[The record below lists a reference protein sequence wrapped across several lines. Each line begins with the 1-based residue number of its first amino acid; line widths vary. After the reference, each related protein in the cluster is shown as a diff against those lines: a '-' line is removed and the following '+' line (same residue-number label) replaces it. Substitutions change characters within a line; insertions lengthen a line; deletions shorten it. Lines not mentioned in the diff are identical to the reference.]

1 MALKLYDECYFVNY
15 QSFEDLR
22 LYEVG
27 SYECPPSYHF
37 GPILRDHYILH
48 FIRGGEGFLRMGG
61 RDFPVKPNQ
70 AFITPPREL
79 IYYEADKEN
88 PWSYIWIIFNGKKAI
103 ELLHEMGFSRQTPIF
118 SPAVPCPEI
127 SHCMESLLANY
138 DREYLCMGTVY
149 QLFSYLIETS
159 VSRNKKKTDRK
170 DTPYIQKAIDFITE
184 KYSEAIKIQEIAEY
198 CGLNRSYLT
207 RIFQEATG
215 ETPQEYLIRH
225 RMSKARQL
233 LKTTQFPIQHIAYSV
248 GYTDPFAFSKL
259 FKQKNGMSPSAYR
272 EKHGRTEVSH
282 ENSLY

>member
-1 MALKLYDECYFVNY
+1 MAPKPYDECYFVNY
-15 QSFEDLR
+15 QSYEDLR

-48 FIRGGEGFLRMGG
+48 FIRKGRGFLRMGE
-61 RDFPVKPNQ
+61 RDFPVEPNQ

-79 IYYEADKEN
+79 IYYEADKED

-103 ELLHEMGFSRQTPIF
+103 ELLHEMGFTRQTPIF

-127 SHCMESLLANY
+127 SQCMESLLVNHN
-138 DREYLCMGTVY
+138 REHWCIGMVY
-149 QLFSYLIETS
+149 QLFSYMIETS
-159 VSRNKKKTDRK
+159 GCQGRENTDHK
-170 DTPYIQKAIDFITE
+170 DYPYIQKAIGFITE
-184 KYSEAIKIQEIAEY
+184 KYSEAIRIQEIAEY

-207 RIFQEATG
+207 RIFKAATG

-225 RMSKARQL
+225 RINKARQL
-233 LKTTQFPIQHIAYSV
+233 LKTTPFPIQHIAYSV

-259 FKQKNGMSPSAYR
+259 FKQKTGVSPSTYR
-272 EKHGRTEVSH
+272 EQHQKTELADW
-282 ENSLY
+282 NS